1 MAAFLKKARQLN
13 NKKRSTFVLSPLQK
27 QLILGFVLLLG
38 VSLVLTVIWYV
49 TRIES
54 LQIKKIEVIG
64 GETIP
69 HSVIEEKA
77 NAALFGTYF
86 ALIPK
91 RFLPLYPQNDVIK
104 SVQTIPRVKNIR
116 VERSE
121 GNGLSIVF
129 DEYIP
134 AALWCES
141 RDATSCLF
149 MDRTGYAFA
158 QAPSLEGSAFVR
170 YVSDEHAPEVGQ
182 TGFELPFMKD
192 TQLFVSL
199 LEENLS
205 LYTTHIEKMGSYDVW
220 YTISGGGLIK
230 VSQSIPM
237 EESFKNLQ
245 TILLSEEFKHIEPGS
260 FQYIDLR
267 FGEKIFVN
275 EAVGESASSTATTS
289 NPL

>member
-1 MAAFLKKARQLN
+1 MAAFLKKERQLGK
-13 NKKRSTFVLSPLQK
+13 KKRAPIILSPLQK
-27 QLILGFVLLLG
+27 QLVLGFLLLLG
-38 VSLVLTVIWYV
+38 VVLILTSVWYF

-54 LQIKKIEVIG
+54 LQIKRIEVIG

-69 HSVIEEKA
+69 HALIEEKA
-77 NAALFGTYF
+77 NIALSGTYF

-91 RFLPLYPQNDVIK
+91 RFLPLYPQEEVMQ
-104 SVQTIPRVKNIR
+104 SVRTIARVKNVQVTR
-116 VERSE
+116 APE
-121 GNGLSIVF
+121 NTLSIVF

-141 RDATSCLF
+141 KDATPCLF
-149 MDRTGYAFA
+149 MDRSGYAFA

-182 TGFELPFMKD
+182 TGFDSSFMKD
-192 TQLFVSL
+192 TGLFTTL

-205 LYTTHIEKMGSYDVW
+205 LYATHVEKMGNYDVW

-275 EAVGESASSTATTS
+275 EATGETGSTTATTS